1 MVYLYKQTKGGY
13 VTMKHVTLVP
23 LDLQYADIIFQ
34 LSSNEHVK
42 NALGLQVDKVEDT
55 KQFILFTQKEELQ
68 KQSISRAILNKKN
81 EVIGVT
87 TLKHIHF
94 AKKRCHIGSWL
105 GYPYWGQGYNEAA
118 KKEIL
123 TLAFQELDLDYVF
136 AGAKTINTR
145 SQKAQEKLPYIS
157 LHVENEFPEELTA
170 LEEETGVS
178 CVLHAFYKHNF
189 LQWLSHFHKKG
200 GVK

>member
-1 MVYLYKQTKGGY
+1 
-13 VTMKHVTLVP
+13 MKHVTLVP
-23 LDLQYADIIFQ
+23 IDLQYTDIIFQ

-42 NALGLQVDKVEDT
+42 NALGLQVDEVEDT
-55 KQFILFTQKEELQ
+55 KQFILLTQKEEQ
-68 KQSISRAILNKKN
+68 QNRSISRVILNEKN

-87 TLKHIHF
+87 TLKHINF
-94 AKKRCHIGSWL
+94 DKKRCHIGSWL

-123 TLAFQELDLDYVF
+123 TIAFQELDLDYVF
-136 AGAKTINTR
+136 AGAKASNIR

-157 LHVENEFPEELTA
+157 LHVENEFAEELA
-170 LEEETGVS
+170 KLEEETGAA
-178 CVLHAFYKHNF
+178 CVLHAFYKHRF
-189 LQWLSHFHKKG
+189 LQWFLHFHEKG